1 MLKKQFEDFLVDL
14 LFDINQINIRSG
26 FRYQFKS
33 PDFENSTKLFSFITD
48 RKSGTIFDGDI
59 ELPFLDIYGIKLIV
73 VLHGESEKG
82 FTENYISR
90 LRDLVASETDSF
102 SNSSLLIIHNSM
114 LDTIINSSQDLADL
128 KKVWSP
134 LNIKNKLEENLNK
147 SNDRNLTSI
156 NLINLIYDRVIEL
169 EETVFGFKSL
179 YDAISG
185 GELNFY
191 ELGFLN
197 DDSLAQLN
205 DLNQIRGRLE
215 QNKYLFDK
223 IKEIIDKFPH
233 DLESKFS
240 EELDFGKKF
249 VKDKFD
255 SLANWHNK
263 LDYYEC
269 VQEQQ
274 KNQKALLVF
283 EDFIINQCLKSIN
296 RNKSDSKSGKRDKH
310 LIVQLKD
317 QQDCLDLELVFTG
330 DKITENEVI
339 LEVKKNKKICNS
351 ELNLNSKEII
361 TFSGINSLGGK
372 RSKVLFSV
380 NNIQKPTYFK
390 VKLKRSKN
398 IENFTFNILILPYSE
413 IDLKYIENNFL
424 LKVDKNSIVIQT
436 DEDKIRISPFDIN
449 YNLENSNQILKYSQT
464 GIVDF
469 SKLINDSSEINFK
482 VDYSAYFIDYIVE
495 CARPSESLSLPLL
508 FDNERFYQLFNPEY
522 FGVFKE
528 PNKVILDN
536 TEFLIVGRRLTLLKC
551 ENYAIKNNLIYV
563 NEVNNDYFSIN
574 DILDNYD
581 DLNNA
586 YSTLFDYLNKHK
598 TLISISGWDD
608 EFKNIVKNIVYFYNI
623 ALEKIEFNKPLSDA
637 EVNLLKVGMYIRE
650 EDYLFAPWH
659 PLILSYYL
667 NLVDKILHESKSQ
680 IGSNFSHSFCDLPKI
695 TKDKLNPQGLIPY
708 LHKNK
713 SSFFFTQIEKENLFW
728 INILS
733 NQETNINYIRK
744 LVYDKLI
751 AFKEAYKFILDS
763 KNESLLIVNSINN
776 ADNLEILYGIIDFYK
791 DFKVYSPKIHVNIY
805 DSKYHR
811 TCFDELADSVISEDL
826 KSSLGINNGKYKDD
840 MAQLLDILNTKLTY
854 SKHELSSTR
863 EYKYAHISFFKNNAE
878 VECTDVD
885 PTQQLSGVLSN
896 GLIVGEASV
905 SNNNIFYTTFGLK
918 NIDIEN
924 YIHLNIANKINRLFK
939 SYIQPNVQYSPHNSI
954 ALSVS
959 GLFKTELDKVYDNSI
974 WTCIIDPKVTLDF
987 FSSSKDIVLIHY
999 SDSYTNS
1006 TNYDAI
1012 TVTKQTDLYRAVLEV
1027 NHNEGYIEEFNAFN
1041 GEWLLKMITDNHN
1054 ERKAKKGIIG
1064 AYKFVSCLLSQSSI
1078 IWIPISVAEMIRVSG
1093 NIGLSMSDSDFAR
1106 ILHMG
1111 TTKGAM
1117 SDDILFV
1124 GFKDNNLY
1132 LLPVEVKTGKRA
1144 SHNYGIQ
1151 QAQNLKEFLEKGLLG
1166 RSGLAG
1172 NIYRGLFI
1180 RQILMQI
1187 EKYKLYSLYNEN
1199 YFNALIERR
1208 EWWLQGNY
1216 NLGKLENYF
1225 ETILYSNV
1233 EDSNLTEPEFTP
1245 QDKNLKIEVPIGFLD
1260 FFISKPLQMLTND
1273 LTNTIFKY
1281 IDKQYILDNWDS
1293 FLSVQNEPKVQ
1304 LKTLESFIS

>member
-1 MLKKQFEDFLVDL
+1 M
-14 LFDINQINIRSG
+14 
-26 FRYQFKS
+26 
-33 PDFENSTKLFSFITD
+33 
-48 RKSGTIFDGDI
+48 
-59 ELPFLDIYGIKLIV
+59 
-73 VLHGESEKG
+73 
-82 FTENYISR
+82 
-90 LRDLVASETDSF
+90 
-102 SNSSLLIIHNSM
+102 
-114 LDTIINSSQDLADL
+114 
-128 KKVWSP
+128 
-134 LNIKNKLEENLNK
+134 
-147 SNDRNLTSI
+147 
-156 NLINLIYDRVIEL
+156 
-169 EETVFGFKSL
+169 
-179 YDAISG
+179 
-185 GELNFY
+185 
-191 ELGFLN
+191 
-197 DDSLAQLN
+197 
-205 DLNQIRGRLE
+205 
-215 QNKYLFDK
+215 
-223 IKEIIDKFPH
+223 
-233 DLESKFS
+233 
-240 EELDFGKKF
+240 
-249 VKDKFD
+249 
-255 SLANWHNK
+255 
-263 LDYYEC
+263 
-269 VQEQQ
+269 
-274 KNQKALLVF
+274 
-283 EDFIINQCLKSIN
+283 
-296 RNKSDSKSGKRDKH
+296 
-310 LIVQLKD
+310 
-317 QQDCLDLELVFTG
+317 
-330 DKITENEVI
+330 
-339 LEVKKNKKICNS
+339 
-351 ELNLNSKEII
+351 
-361 TFSGINSLGGK
+361 
-372 RSKVLFSV
+372 
-380 NNIQKPTYFK
+380 
-390 VKLKRSKN
+390 
-398 IENFTFNILILPYSE
+398 
-413 IDLKYIENNFL
+413 
-424 LKVDKNSIVIQT
+424 
-436 DEDKIRISPFDIN
+436 
-449 YNLENSNQILKYSQT
+449 
-464 GIVDF
+464 
-469 SKLINDSSEINFK
+469 
-482 VDYSAYFIDYIVE
+482 
-495 CARPSESLSLPLL
+495 
-508 FDNERFYQLFNPEY
+508 
-522 FGVFKE
+522 
-528 PNKVILDN
+528 
-536 TEFLIVGRRLTLLKC
+536 
-551 ENYAIKNNLIYV
+551 
-563 NEVNNDYFSIN
+563 
-574 DILDNYD
+574 
-581 DLNNA
+581 
-586 YSTLFDYLNKHK
+586 
-598 TLISISGWDD
+598 
-608 EFKNIVKNIVYFYNI
+608 
-623 ALEKIEFNKPLSDA
+623 
-637 EVNLLKVGMYIRE
+637 
-650 EDYLFAPWH
+650 
-659 PLILSYYL
+659 
-667 NLVDKILHESKSQ
+667 
-680 IGSNFSHSFCDLPKI
+680 
-695 TKDKLNPQGLIPY
+695 
-708 LHKNK
+708 
-713 SSFFFTQIEKENLFW
+713 
-728 INILS
+728 
-733 NQETNINYIRK
+733 
-744 LVYDKLI
+744 VYDKLI

-1304 LKTLESFIS
+1304 LKTLESFISFVEPVEPVEPVNTEPLRIHFGENPWTHEQYFWEPTNTSKFMNTNTGIIGTMGTGKTQFTKSVITQLIQKQNNNVNSAPIGLLIFDYKSDYIDNQFLEINSVKRYQLHRLPYNPLSLFGNTPMLPVHTARGFSDTMAKAYGLGVAQQAILRKLILDAYDRAGIKRSNPSTWGLPAPTIKDVWNLYIKTEPTIDSLYAALESLNELEIFESEGRQCSSLYELLNGVLVIELAGYPIQIQNLVVALLVPIFPRHTIYFFT